1 MVFQNNSVK
10 VNSEMVT
17 SVEKGVSQIRKM
29 KVIAIRLVGLLLIA
43 VPCNIWAFDM
53 LAVTAKLDV
62 NKVEKTR
69 VLFQVKAAADTEIE
83 TAALPWFSPVG
94 LTLVVVRARTGE
106 CLNRVYLPL
115 SPLIGNTQLKA
126 NQACEGRLD
135 LETYFPNLKSENKD
149 HDLIFFWHCLVPNGT
164 RAASENKEE
173 GYGGWIL
180 LPRYFKPCRQE
191 ANAPK

>member
-1 MVFQNNSVK
+1 MP
-10 VNSEMVT
+10 
-17 SVEKGVSQIRKM
+17 KM
-29 KVIAIRLVGLLLIA
+29 KMIALKLVCLVLVAG
-43 VPCNIWAFDM
+43 PCNIWGFDK

-62 NKVEKTR
+62 NNEEKIH
-69 VLFQVKAAADTEIE
+69 VLFQVKAAADTEIG

-94 LTLVVVRARTGE
+94 LTLVVVRAGTGE
-106 CLNRVYLPL
+106 CLKRVYLPQ

-149 HDLIFFWHCLVPNGT
+149 RDLIFFWHCLAPNGT
-164 RAASENKEE
+164 RAAFENKEE
-173 GYGGWIL
+173 GYAGWIL
-180 LPRYFKPCRQE
+180 LPRYFKSCRQE